1 MGLRN
6 PVLVLLAVSPSLIQ
20 PFPTVAPLAV
30 VKKPLQRKDLTRA
43 KPDTSKLPPTPAS
56 LDGEPTT
63 GTTWPASVPTISE
76 ESDGVVKPAR
86 IKRKD
91 LVEEIITLTDWQKKI
106 AECETPAVVKFFQDG
121 CRSCRALQPKYLSL
135 AEELS
140 GEVTFFEVNLQRA
153 RPLFTA
159 ESIRVAPS
167 VQIYCGDV
175 GRVSG
180 NGLSGARMASG
191 LRAAIKRVIEPSN
204 LAGALAAQPAALEL
218 PLRYAGLIDALRAL
232 REAPSLMEPRDP
244 EAPAPARLSA
254 ERLAEV
260 TALFRYLDVRGTG
273 HLSARDLKRWAA
285 ALVEDGSEA
294 ASRLST
300 VAGVAVEREPI
311 ERGVDAVTNRGASM
325 EPETEFDLED
335 GFGEEEEA
343 FEYAAVAS
351 GIDLDGFIDLMTC
364 HDAVERSA
372 KRPPGAGVRAAYAA
386 LDVEGTNA
394 VPFDTFAAQLGAL
407 CRVKASADATA
418 EVCELL
424 EALDFERRSTLSKEL
439 FERLVVRQQPAL

>member
-1 MGLRN
+1 MRALA
-6 PVLVLLAVSPSLIQ
+6 VLLLACSARSGSALGVVSRDALRRP
-20 PFPTVAPLAV
+20 
-30 VKKPLQRKDLTRA
+30 DLRRQQA
-43 KPDTSKLPPTPAS
+43 AGPEDTSSSPPVVPLKNADQVVRQITTP
-56 LDGEPTT
+56 
-63 GTTWPASVPTISE
+63 SE
-76 ESDGVVKPAR
+76 WEREVLQCPS
-86 IKRKD
+86 
-91 LVEEIITLTDWQKKI
+91 
-106 AECETPAVVKFFQDG
+106 PAVVKFYQDG
-121 CRSCRALQPKYLSL
+121 CRSCRALKPKYEAVANNMLPQ
-135 AEELS
+135 AA
-140 GEVTFFEVNLQRA
+140 FFEVNLQRA

-394 VPFDTFAAQLGAL
+394 VPFDTFAEQLRAL